1 MVLTMN
7 SNKYKLIVL
16 FGKAG
21 AGKDY
26 LLQQIYERHKDILN
40 LIVSDTTRPPRFGE
54 ENGKDYYFLTE
65 EEFKSK
71 EHLEQSYFNNWYYG
85 TPLSSFDKTK
95 INICV
100 MNPEGIK
107 QIYLKEDLD
116 IKLFYISAP
125 DITRFFRQIER
136 EQYPNFSEICR
147 RYLADEEDYKNLFHY
162 PFTELRNS
170 FSFDAEQCIMT
181 VEETINQFKSDL
193 DRMN

>member
-26 LLQQIYERHKDILN
+26 LLQQIYERHKNILN
-40 LIVSDTTRPPRFGE
+40 LVVSDTTRPSRFGE

-85 TPLSSFDKTK
+85 TPLSSLDKTK
-95 INICV
+95 INICI

-107 QIYLKEDLD
+107 QIYLKENLD

-162 PFTELRNS
+162 PFTKLRNS
-170 FSFDAEQCIMT
+170 FNFDAEQCIMT
-181 VEETINQFKSDL
+181 VEETISQFKSDL